1 MLLKA
6 NLSDIVDELLGN
18 TCGSQM
24 TGLHWY
30 SFEHFIHLFPLSELF
45 YQEKN
50 KQIYIEY
57 HRDTVKGLFAIKQ
70 QIRNPK
76 RITQVFFFN
85 FINIQ
90 VLFAMSSF

>member
-6 NLSDIVDELLGN
+6 NLSDIVDKLLGN

-45 YQEKN
+45 YQEK
-50 KQIYIEY
+50 KQTNL
-57 HRDTVKGLFAIKQ
+57 H
-70 QIRNPK
+70 
-76 RITQVFFFN
+76 
-85 FINIQ
+85 
-90 VLFAMSSF
+90 